1 MPLPDSLAGKSV
13 SHYQVGEKLGR
24 GGMGVVY
31 KAGDTTLG
39 RTVALKFLPSE
50 VSSDKQALER
60 FLREARAAAA
70 LNHPN
75 ICTIHEI
82 GEHEGHRFI
91 AMELL
96 EGQTLRERIGKR
108 PLPAALL
115 LDLATQIADALDA
128 AHAKSIV
135 HRDIKPA
142 NIFITARGQAKVLD
156 FGLAKQ
162 LPQSRAATAGME
174 GATLAGT
181 TADGTTKEDDPHLT
195 SPGVAVGTVAYM
207 SPEQV
212 RGGDLDARTDLF
224 SLGAVLYEMATGRQA
239 FDGNTSAVIFH
250 AILAGEPVPASE
262 RNPELPKGIE
272 EIIRRALEKD
282 RELRYQSASGVLAD
296 LKRVKRDLHIPI
308 SAAPAAETPTSA
320 RTPAARAG
328 KAERSSSTKHASAID
343 SLAVL
348 PLENAS
354 GDPEAEYLSDGIAET
369 LINTLAQ
376 LRKMRVVPRTLSFR
390 YRGPAVDSLAVGR
403 ELGVRAVLA
412 GRMVQRGDD
421 LIVSV
426 ELVDVDRQAQL
437 WGGRYNRKMTDLVA
451 LQEELTTEIAEKLR
465 LQLSGE
471 EKKKL
476 RKRPTQ
482 DNEAYRLVLKARHFL
497 NFSLP
502 EPLQKGIVLCQ
513 QAIQID
519 PTYAAAYA
527 WMAHAYGV
535 LVVLGYIPMAEGY
548 PRAKAAALR
557 AVELDDTLAHA
568 HATLS
573 FVLAQDWDFRGAE
586 REERRALELNPDLA
600 DVQIARMMFNLVRGR
615 FDDAIAAGKRAVEL
629 DPLSARITQRLGL
642 AYYFARRFEA
652 AVEQLRKGMAMDPVS
667 PQYHPMIADT
677 YACAGQP
684 EKAAEE
690 CEKALAGRQGVP
702 PIRLM
707 VAATYAK
714 IGKIAEARAI
724 LDEDK
729 KAWSAGSAISFY
741 IAAVHARLGEKD
753 VAFEWLE
760 KAFQDRIGLLVHLK
774 TMPLVDALHGDP
786 RFDAMVKRIRIPD

>member
-50 VSSDKQALER
+50 VSNDKQALER

-96 EGQTLRERIGKR
+96 EGQTLKERIGKKA
-108 PLPAALL
+108 LPAALL
-115 LDLATQIADALDA
+115 LDLGTQIADALDA
-128 AHAKSIV
+128 AHAKGIV

-142 NIFITARGQAKVLD
+142 NIFITARGQAKILD

-162 LPQSRAATAGME
+162 LPQSRAATVGTE
-174 GATLAGT
+174 GATIAGT
-181 TADGTTKEDDPHLT
+181 TTEGTTEEDDPHLT

-250 AILAGEPVPASE
+250 AILAGEPVPAST

-282 RELRYQSASGVLAD
+282 RELRYQSAAGMMAD
-296 LKRVKRDLHIPI
+296 LKRVKRDLHMPV
-308 SAAPAAETPTSA
+308 SPAPAAEAVTTA
-320 RTPAARAG
+320 RTMAGRMSKAA
-328 KAERSSSTKHASAID
+328 RSSSTEHASAID

-354 GDPEAEYLSDGIAET
+354 GDPEAEYLSEGIAET

-376 LRKMRVVPRTLSFR
+376 LRKIRVVPRAIAFR
-390 YRGPAVDSLAVGR
+390 HRGPGVDPLAVGN

-412 GRMVQRGDD
+412 GRMVQRGED

-437 WGGRYNRKMTDLVA
+437 WGGRYNRKMADLIA
-451 LQEELTTEIAEKLR
+451 LQEELTTEISEKLR
-465 LQLSGE
+465 LHLTGE
-471 EKKKL
+471 EKKRL

-482 DNEAYRLVLKARHFL
+482 ENEAYRLVLQAQHSIRTSAPDL
-497 NFSLP
+497 IR
-502 EPLQKGIVLCQ
+502 KGIALCER
-513 QAIQID
+513 AIEID
-519 PTYAAAYA
+519 PAYAAAYA
-527 WMAHAYGV
+527 WLGHAYGLMV
-535 LVVLGYIPMAEGY
+535 ILGYAPASEAFAPAM
-548 PRAKAAALR
+548 AAAKK
-557 AVELDDTLAHA
+557 ASELDETLPIAHTTLAF
-568 HATLS
+568 L
-573 FVLAQDWDFRGAE
+573 LAQSWDFAGAG
-586 REERRALELNPDLA
+586 RELRRSLELDPDSA
-600 DVQIARMMFNLVRGR
+600 EVHNGRMMFSITRGR

-629 DPLSARITQRLGL
+629 EPFAPTRVYGLGL
-642 AYYFARRFEA
+642 AYFIAGRFDDAIEQMQKALENDPEGPVRR
-652 AVEQLRKGMAMDPVS
+652 LML
-667 PQYHPMIADT
+667 ADT
-677 YACAGQP
+677 YAHAGQP
-684 EKAAEE
+684 EKAIEE
-690 CEKALAGRQGVP
+690 CEKALAHGRRVP
-702 PIRLM
+702 TVGLLA
-707 VAATYAK
+707 AATYAK
-714 IGKIAEARAI
+714 VGRTEEARRMVEEI
-724 LDEDK
+724 ERT
-729 KAWSAGSAISFY
+729 WQPGSSLSVF

-753 VAFEWLE
+753 PAFEWLE
-760 KAFQDRIGLLVHLK
+760 KAFHDRVGFLINFKSH
-774 TMPLVDALHGDP
+774 PLWEELRGDP
-786 RFDAMVKRIRIPD
+786 RYHALVKRIGIPD

>member
-1 MPLPDSLAGKSV
+1 MSLPDSLAGKSV

-39 RTVALKFLPSE
+39 RTVALKFLPSD
-50 VSSDKQALER
+50 VSNDKQALER

-96 EGQTLRERIGKR
+96 EGQTLKERIGKK

-115 LDLATQIADALDA
+115 LDLATQVADALDA
-128 AHAKSIV
+128 AHAKGIV

-142 NIFITARGQAKVLD
+142 NIFITARGQAKILD

-174 GATLAGT
+174 GATIAGT
-181 TADGTTKEDDPHLT
+181 TMEGTTEDDDPNLT

-212 RGGDLDARTDLF
+212 RGGDLDPRTDFF
-224 SLGAVLYEMATGRQA
+224 SFGAVLYEMATGRQA

-250 AILAGEPVPASE
+250 EILSGEPVPAGE

-282 RELRYQSASGVLAD
+282 RELRYQSASGVMAD
-296 LKRVKRDLHIPI
+296 MKRVKRDLQTPI
-308 SAAPAAETPTSA
+308 SAAAAETSTSA

-328 KAERSSSTKHASAID
+328 KVERSSSTKHASAID

-354 GDPEAEYLSDGIAET
+354 DDPEAEYLSEGIAET
-369 LINTLAQ
+369 LINSLAQ
-376 LRKMRVVPRTLSFR
+376 LRKIRVVPRTLSFR
-390 YRGPAVDSLAVGR
+390 YRGPALDSLAVGR

-421 LIVSV
+421 LVVSV
-426 ELVDVDRQAQL
+426 DLVDVDRQAQL
-437 WGGRYNRKMTDLVA
+437 WGGRYNRKMADLVT

-465 LQLSGE
+465 LQLTGE

-482 DNEAYRLVLKARHFL
+482 NNEAYRLVLKARHCV

-502 EPLQKGIVLCQ
+502 EPLREGIALCQ
-513 QAIQID
+513 QAIEID

-527 WMAHAYGV
+527 WTAHAYGV
-535 LVVLGYIPMAEGY
+535 LVILGYVPMAEGY
-548 PRAKAAALR
+548 PRAKAAALK

-573 FVLAQDWDFRGAE
+573 FVLVQDWDFRGGE

-615 FDDAIAAGKRAVEL
+615 FDDAIAAGKRAIEL
-629 DPLSARITQRLGL
+629 DPLSSRITQRLGL
-642 AYYFARRFEA
+642 AYYFAGRFEA
-652 AVEQLRKGMAMDPVS
+652 AIEQLRKGMEMDPGS
-667 PQYHPMIADT
+667 PLYHPMIADT
-677 YACAGQP
+677 YAFAGQQ
-684 EKAAEE
+684 EKAIEE

-724 LDEDK
+724 LEEDK
-729 KAWSAGSAISFY
+729 KAWSRGSAISFY

-760 KAFQDRIGLLVHLK
+760 KAYQDRVGLLVHFK
-774 TMPLVDALHGDP
+774 TMPIMDGLHGDP
-786 RFDAMVKRIRIPD
+786 RFDELVKRIGIPD

>member
-1 MPLPDSLAGKSV
+1 MPDPDVLAGKVV
-13 SHYQVGEKLGR
+13 SHYRVAERLGG

-31 KAGDTTLG
+31 RAEDTTLG
-39 RTVALKFLPSE
+39 RTVALKFLPSD
-50 VSSDKQALER
+50 VSGDKEALER

-70 LNHPN
+70 LNHPH

-82 GEHEGHRFI
+82 GEHDGRRFI

-96 EGQTLRERIGKR
+96 EGQTLKRRIGGK
-108 PLPAALL
+108 PLPAELL
-115 LDLATQIADALDA
+115 LDLGTQIADALDA
-128 AHAKSIV
+128 AHAKGIV

-174 GATLAGT
+174 GATIAGT
-181 TADGTTKEDDPHLT
+181 TTEGTTEEDDPHLT

-212 RGGDLDARTDLF
+212 RGADLDPRTDLF

-250 AILAGEPVPASE
+250 SILAGEPAPASE
-262 RNPELPKGIE
+262 RNPELPKGID

-296 LKRVKRDLHIPI
+296 LKRVKRDLHLPI
-308 SAAPAAETPTSA
+308 SPPPAAEAPTSA
-320 RTPAARAG
+320 RTPVARAG

-376 LRKMRVVPRTLSFR
+376 LRRIRIVPRALAFR
-390 YRGPAVDSLAVGR
+390 YRGGAVDSLAAGR

-412 GRMVQRGDD
+412 GRMVQRGED

-426 ELVDVDRQAQL
+426 DLVDVDRQAQL

-451 LQEELTTEIAEKLR
+451 LQEELTTEISEKLR
-465 LQLSGE
+465 LQLTGE
-471 EKKKL
+471 EKKRL

-482 DNEAYRLVLKARHFL
+482 DNEAYRLVLKARHAM
-497 NFSLP
+497 NASLP
-502 EPLQKGIVLCQ
+502 EPLRKGIALCQ
-513 QAIQID
+513 QAIEID

-535 LVVLGYIPMAEGY
+535 LVVLGYLPMAEGY
-548 PRAKAAALR
+548 PRARAGAKKAI
-557 AVELDDTLAHA
+557 ELDDTLPHA

-573 FVLAQDWDFRGAE
+573 FLLAQEWDFAASE
-586 REERRALELNPDLA
+586 REQQRAVDLNPDLSE
-600 DVQIARMMFNLVRGR
+600 VQTARMMSNLVRGR
-615 FDDAIAAGKRAVEL
+615 FDEAIAAGKRAIEL
-629 DPLSARITQRLGL
+629 DPLSVAVTQRLGL
-642 AYYFARRFEA
+642 AYYFARRFDA
-652 AVEQLRKGMAMDPVS
+652 AIEQIRKGMEIDPGS
-667 PQYHPMIADT
+667 PLYHPMIGDA
-677 YACAGQP
+677 YAYVGHP
-684 EKAAEE
+684 EKAIEE
-690 CEKALAGRQGVP
+690 CETALAGRRSVP

-707 VAATYAK
+707 AAATYAK
-714 IGKIAEARAI
+714 IGKVAQARSI
-724 LDEDK
+724 LEEDE
-729 KAWSAGSAISFY
+729 KAWSRGSAISFY

-760 KAFQDRIGLLVHLK
+760 KAFEDRIGLLVHLK
-774 TMPLVDALHGDP
+774 TIPLLDALHGDP
-786 RFDAMVKRIRIPD
+786 RFDALVKRIGIPD